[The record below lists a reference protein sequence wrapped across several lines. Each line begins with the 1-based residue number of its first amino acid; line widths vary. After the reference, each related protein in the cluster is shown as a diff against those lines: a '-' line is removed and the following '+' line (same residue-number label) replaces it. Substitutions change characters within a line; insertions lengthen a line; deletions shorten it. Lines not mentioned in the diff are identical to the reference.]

1 MIKLW
6 NKMLNNK
13 LLTFSIVFAL
23 ATVIFAP
30 GCAIK
35 AQITDPNNK
44 DKVYLYHGPKDV
56 EMSVKTTDVDIKY
69 SGKTKSWLSEML
81 QYFLLK
87 APDIQVIK

>member
-30 GCAIK
+30 GCSIK
-35 AQITDPNNK
+35 ARIIDP
-44 DKVYLYHGPKDV
+44 DKQVYLYHGPKDAN
-56 EMSVKTTDVDIKY
+56 MTVKKGDMEITYAGKGEGWWAGMLKY
-69 SGKTKSWLSEML
+69 L
-81 QYFLLK
+81 LLK